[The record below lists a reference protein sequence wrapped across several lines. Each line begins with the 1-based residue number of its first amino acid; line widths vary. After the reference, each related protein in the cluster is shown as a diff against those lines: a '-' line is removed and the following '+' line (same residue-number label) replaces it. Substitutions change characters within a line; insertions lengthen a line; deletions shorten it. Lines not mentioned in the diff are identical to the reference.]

1 MEDVKDIRRLFYDEN
16 EVVSAKY
23 LSDNDVS
30 RYLIT
35 KYLEQNILEKAGYGK
50 YRLNNAAPDEFYSI
64 QTRSSKIVFSHAS
77 ALYLA
82 NFTDKIPLTYDITV
96 PQGYNVSKIKRDFPN
111 INFYYSKTDLWSV
124 GLKKTVTPFGLE
136 VNVYDTERTV
146 LDIIKKRKK
155 IDYQVYI
162 QFLKDYFKSNT
173 NFRKILKYAKLMN
186 MEQKI
191 RDYIELLQQ

>member
-1 MEDVKDIRRLFYDEN
+1 M
-16 EVVSAKY
+16 
-23 LSDNDVS
+23 
-30 RYLIT
+30 
-35 KYLEQNILEKAGYGK
+35 
-50 YRLNNAAPDEFYSI
+50 
-64 QTRSSKIVFSHAS
+64 
-77 ALYLA
+77 
-82 NFTDKIPLTYDITV
+82 
-96 PQGYNVSKIKRDFPN
+96 
-111 INFYYSKTDLWSV
+111 

-162 QFLKDYFKSNT
+162 QFLKDFFKSNT

-191 RDYIELLQQ
+191 RNYIELLQQ